1 MTMLLIEKGAV
12 VDDESVPIV
21 RKMLDMPDDA
31 PPDELPRG
39 VNATVHAHPTCRDSS
54 GDMLYTIE
62 RGGARAWIESREAK
76 SSAAAGPSSDLAAA
90 RARAAIIRRARE
102 RDTR

>member
-12 VDDESVPIV
+12 VDDESAPIV
-21 RKMLDMPDDA
+21 REMLDMPDDA

-39 VNATVHAHPTCRDSS
+39 VSATLHAHPTCWDPS
-54 GDMLYTIE
+54 GDMLSSTIE
-62 RGGARAWIESREAK
+62 RGGARAWIEAREAE
-76 SSAAAGPSSDLAAA
+76 SAAASPSSDLAAA
-90 RARAAIIRRARE
+90 RARAAILRRARE

>member
-21 RKMLDMPDDA
+21 REMLDMPDDA

-39 VNATVHAHPTCRDSS
+39 VNAALHAHPTCRDSS
-54 GDMLYTIE
+54 GDMLSTIE
-62 RGGARAWIESREAK
+62 RGGARAWIEAREAK
-76 SSAAAGPSSDLAAA
+76 SAAAGLSSDLAAA
-90 RARAAIIRRARE
+90 RARAAILRRARE